1 MGTTV
6 GFTKPRKAIGVH
18 HGQPGHLSSAG
29 VNETCHRCEQWKKVH
44 DKSVPTTSLNHLGH
58 WLMPKQA
65 EFVNSATLNFRPL
78 GVRPGYTVVL
88 LGVPRRNVE
97 IEGTPLASASD
108 GRAAAT
114 ISYDGAHR
122 DASY

>member
-65 EFVNSATLNFRPL
+65 EFVNSGTLNFRPL
-78 GVRPGYTVVL
+78 GVRPGYL
-88 LGVPRRNVE
+88 RRRRLRAGARGV
-97 IEGTPLASASD
+97 GGMGPLCA
-108 GRAAAT
+108 GL
-114 ISYDGAHR
+114 
-122 DASY
+122 